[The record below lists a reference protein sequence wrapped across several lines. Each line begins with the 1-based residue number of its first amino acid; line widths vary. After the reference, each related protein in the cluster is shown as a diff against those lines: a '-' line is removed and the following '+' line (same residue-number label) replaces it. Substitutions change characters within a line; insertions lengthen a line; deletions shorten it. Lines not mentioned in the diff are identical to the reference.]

1 MATAHLPSRLRTPAR
16 VMLGNVFVSLG
27 ALTAL
32 SAARTPLVYVLIRHA
47 RGDWGQI
54 TDEDW
59 QRNEYALATGDYLL
73 SSYVLSTGQKVWVQ
87 TTGNRAVTFVL
98 LPVEQMS
105 LSRFHGKHCEASE
118 SPL

>member
-1 MATAHLPSRLRTPAR
+1 MAAAHLPSRLRTPAC

-32 SAARTPLVYVLIRHA
+32 SAARIPLVYFLIRHA
-47 RGDWGQI
+47 HGDWGQI
-54 TDEDW
+54 SDEDW
-59 QRNEYALATGDYLL
+59 RRNECALATGDYLL
-73 SSYVLSTGQKVWVQ
+73 SSYVLSTSQKIWVQ

-105 LSRFHGKHCEASE
+105 LPRFWGDALRS
-118 SPL
+118 

>member
-16 VMLGNVFVSLG
+16 VMLGSVFVSLG

-32 SAARTPLVYVLIRHA
+32 SAARIPLVHFLIRHA

-54 TDEDW
+54 SDEDW
-59 QRNEYALATGDYLL
+59 QRNECALATGDHLL
-73 SSYVLSTGQKVWVQ
+73 SSYLLPTGQKIWVQ
-87 TTGNRAVTFVL
+87 TTGDRAVTFVL

-105 LSRFHGKHCEASE
+105 LPRFSRHA
-118 SPL
+118 LQA

>member
-1 MATAHLPSRLRTPAR
+1 MATAHLPSKLGTPAC
-16 VMLGNVFVSLG
+16 VMLGGVLVSLG

-32 SAARTPLVYVLIRHA
+32 SAARVPLVYFLIRHA

-73 SSYVLSTGQKVWVQ
+73 SGYVLSTGQKIWVE
-87 TTGNRAVTFVL
+87 TTGDRAVTFVL

-105 LSRFHGKHCEASE
+105 LPRFWRQALQT